1 MRDEP
6 RPTLAR
12 GAAFVAVVLGV
23 IASWPALLLAD
34 VIWVGSGTGRGFR
47 QEVDIVDVEGDQLI
61 YLVNGNRG
69 ATVLERI
76 QQIELAGESGF
87 NQAEEAFASGDW
99 EKSAANYLDVARRHS
114 KTWVRR
120 RAAERL
126 ITAAERAGRFDQA
139 VTGFVQLTLIDPE
152 AAVGREP
159 IAPPEVAPQQLELAA
174 GELQRSLDEGVSPAQ
189 SRPLLALLLQIHNR
203 RGDERGAGETVERLA
218 RVMGDDAAGHDP
230 ELYAQVLLGRANLAL
245 SRGQIPE
252 AVRLI
257 NEGRA
262 LFLEPRQ
269 QSDALMVL
277 AQAAE
282 RLAGNDRAKLMD
294 AAVAYMKVVTFFK
307 RADGTPN
314 VPDALWKVGQIHEKL
329 ALPEAAEDLYRDLVA
344 RYPDSRPA
352 VEAQKRLDT
361 LGH

>member
-1 MRDEP
+1 M
-6 RPTLAR
+6 A
-12 GAAFVAVVLGV
+12 GVLGF
-23 IASWPALLLAD
+23 IALLPAPLLAD

-47 QEVDIVDVEGDQLI
+47 QEVDIVDVEGDELI

-69 ATVLERI
+69 ATALERI
-76 QQIELAGESGF
+76 QQIEITGDSAF
-87 NQAEEAFASGDW
+87 NEAEEAFAAGDW
-99 EKSAANYLDVARRHS
+99 EKSATGYLDAARRHA

-126 ITAAERAGRFDQA
+126 ITAAGRAGRFDQA
-139 VTGFVQLTLIDPE
+139 VTGFLQLTLIDPE

-159 IAPPEVAPQQLELAA
+159 LPPPEVAPQQLELAVA
-174 GELQRSLDEGVSPAQ
+174 ELQRALDEGVSPAQ

-203 RGDERGAGETVERLA
+203 RGDERGAGQTVERLA

-257 NEGRA
+257 DEGRE
-262 LFLEPRQ
+262 LFTEPRQ
-269 QSDALMVL
+269 QSDALMIL
-277 AQAAE
+277 AQVAE
-282 RLAGNDRAKLMD
+282 RQAGTDRAKLMD

-314 VPDALWKVGQIHEKL
+314 VPEALWKVGQIHEKL
-329 ALPEAAEDLYRDLVA
+329 SLPEAAADLYRDLVA
-344 RYPDSRPA
+344 KYPDSRPA
-352 VEAQKRLDT
+352 VEAQKRLDS
-361 LGH
+361 LGQ